1 MNKIYIPILCVLIN
15 FAFNAQ
21 TSSNQLAKK
30 HEVILEKI
38 RPNLDA
44 QPKGVVL
51 WEDQFDTDSNW
62 VTDNSCT
69 YSTYN
74 ITGGYDYVNGTPISS
89 TSSCTS
95 PGTVAIDPG
104 TGATAQWRFETDANL
119 IPVSVL
125 SPFASATASNG
136 FLFIDSDGT
145 GGGDGD
151 GTPIFV
157 TATTAT
163 PIDLTG
169 ENSVVLSFSH
179 NYRWW
184 QDTRGVRVSGDNG
197 ASWVQYEITNNSG
210 YPNDQ
215 NSGNPEITSI
225 DISADVGGQSQV
237 LIQFYY
243 EDNDFWAWYW
253 AVDDVKI
260 SRKDLNNVQNK
271 AAWIY
276 GETTNFA
283 EYGRTP
289 LRQMDQDWVVG
300 AEVSNDG
307 VNGQSNVTLV
317 ADFGTF
323 SATAVMTDTLYS
335 DSSSFVE
342 TLADLSMLGT
352 GIYQGTYTVSSDSD
366 QVGGANFGDN
376 VLERNFELTTDIYSL
391 DGIDNHPAGTQTL
404 GSYGSY
410 SWPTDASDGLMC
422 ATMYP
427 FLNNDT
433 INSVRAYI
441 TSNTVADAEVILYII
456 DSIGF
461 TSGNFGSAIFTSD
474 LYLVTPNDVANGYI
488 DIPVGFQNG
497 NIFESLPVVAGN
509 YYAAIELY
517 SGGGTFDIGIIDDAT
532 VPQPGWSSAIWYPL
546 DQAYTNGNSFAIRLS
561 LGDNSIDNTGIA
573 ENLSNIQIYPNP
585 ATNFINIT
593 SSSNENSKL
602 VIKDMSGK
610 IIYTDNFNSKI
621 NVNIENY
628 SKGIY
633 LIDVINTKEIF
644 SKKIT
649 IK

>member
-1 MNKIYIPILCVLIN
+1 M
-15 FAFNAQ
+15 
-21 TSSNQLAKK
+21 
-30 HEVILEKI
+30 
-38 RPNLDA
+38 
-44 QPKGVVL
+44 
-51 WEDQFDTDSNW
+51 
-62 VTDNSCT
+62 
-69 YSTYN
+69 
-74 ITGGYDYVNGTPISS
+74 
-89 TSSCTS
+89 
-95 PGTVAIDPG
+95 
-104 TGATAQWRFETDANL
+104 
-119 IPVSVL
+119 
-125 SPFASATASNG
+125 
-136 FLFIDSDGT
+136 FIDSDGT